1 MSSFDISGIIITLL
15 RYSHLK
21 LKKQGNVLGKFSPY
35 EISKNDLKM
44 SSVISVFSKLITM
57 ELFHEWLNQ
66 SNSLTPSWNEILK
79 SKLEKIKM
87 DE

>member
-1 MSSFDISGIIITLL
+1 MSSFDISGIIIVLL
-15 RYSHLK
+15 RYSYLN

-57 ELFHEWLNQ
+57 ELFHE
-66 SNSLTPSWNEILK
+66 
-79 SKLEKIKM
+79 
-87 DE
+87 